1 MNQITNAQSRFKIV
15 ALTALLGLFCLSAGQ
30 LAPAQDFRSDITPL
44 IQASCIECHDGSED
58 NGLDFS
64 KLGSDLSDEAIFR
77 TWERVYD
84 RVTNGEMPPA
94 SSDRPPKLDTDSA
107 LRSIKKALTDE
118 NLKFQHQNG
127 RVILRRLTRTEYAHT
142 LNDLLHVQAD
152 LGDIIPEENSSSGFD
167 TVSHGQGLSPL
178 HIRSYLEAAEVALEA
193 AIRLDP
199 KPDSKTRHFDYLESK
214 LVRKHLDEENDH
226 IIVGELDDAIVMF
239 SNASYI
245 YKIDHHVEAAGKY
258 ILRAKA
264 RPFQA
269 KKPVILTLNA
279 GNYNRGFTEVLGFF
293 DLQSEKT
300 RTVEVETYLTKGQY
314 MFPGLADVDVQ
325 PDGKTIWNIGPKEYK
340 GSGIAIQWME
350 LEGPIVESWPPF
362 STTNLLKDIELKE
375 LEDKK
380 WDPSRQQHIQY
391 EIVAGKDPR
400 KQLEAIVA
408 WLAPRAF
415 RRPLYESEGTP
426 FVEIGLDAL
435 SKGRTFDASIRKM
448 CRTILASPQ
457 FLFMAPEQTELNHF
471 DIASRLSYFLWK
483 SIPDHKLFMLAN
495 KEQLRDPKII
505 KEQVDRLLADEKSSR
520 FIKDFIRQWLQLSE
534 IDATAPDKRLY
545 PEFDDL
551 LKMSMVGETEQF
563 ISHLIKNDLSI
574 TNLVD
579 SNFAFLNRRLAE
591 HYGIEGVEGQYF
603 RKVKLKNNTPRGG
616 ILTNASVLKV
626 TANGTTTSPVKRG
639 SWVLTHLLGQ
649 PPSPPPPT
657 IGAIEPDTR
666 GTTTIREMLDKHR
679 NDDSCSSCH
688 RLIDPP
694 GFALECFDVI
704 GGFRD
709 RFRSQGEGDSP
720 KTKLNGRNIWEYK
733 LGLHVDASGEL
744 TDGQKFDGIEQY
756 KKLLLKEREQIA
768 RNFIEQL
775 IVYSTGA
782 EIQFADRSE
791 VERILR
797 VCSKKDFGMKTMIYE
812 IVQSK
817 LFLQK

>member
-1 MNQITNAQSRFKIV
+1 MNFQVRSIFILTSSLCA
-15 ALTALLGLFCLSAGQ
+15 ALWLSANCQVVGQ
-30 LAPAQDFRSDITPL
+30 EFRSNVEPL
-44 IQASCIECHDGSED
+44 IEASCLDCHDGSED

-64 KLGSDLSDEAIFR
+64 KLESDLSNEATFR
-77 TWERVYD
+77 TWERIFD
-84 RVTNGEMPPA
+84 RVSQGEMPPA
-94 SSDRPPKLDTDSA
+94 GSDAPPKQIFTNA
-107 LRSIKKALTDE
+107 LAAIEKALTSE
-118 NLKFQHQNG
+118 NLRFQNENG

-142 LNDLLHVQAD
+142 LNDLLHVEAD

-199 KPDSKTRHFDYLESK
+199 KPDSQTRHYDYLESK
-214 LVRKHLDEENDH
+214 LVRKHLDEEKDH
-226 IIVGELDDAIVMF
+226 IIVGELDDAVVMF
-239 SNASYI
+239 NNASYI
-245 YKIDHHVEAAGKY
+245 YKIDHHVQAAGKY

-264 RPFQA
+264 RPYQTE
-269 KKPVILTLNA
+269 KPVILTLNA

-293 DLQSEKT
+293 DLQPEKT
-300 RTVEVETYLTKGQY
+300 RTVEVETYLTQGQY

-325 PDGKTIWNIGPKEYK
+325 PDGKTIWNIGPKDYK
-340 GSGIAIQWME
+340 GSGIAIEWME
-350 LEGPIVESWPPF
+350 LEGPIVDTWPPF
-362 STTNLLKDIELKE
+362 STTNLLKDIELKK
-375 LEDKK
+375 LDDKK
-380 WDPSRQQHIQY
+380 WDPSRQHHIEY
-391 EIVAGKDPR
+391 EIVAGENPR

-426 FVEIGLDAL
+426 FVDIGMDAL
-435 SKGRTFDASIRKM
+435 SNGRTFDASIRKM

-471 DIASRLSYFLWK
+471 DIASKLSYFLWK
-483 SIPDHKLFMLAN
+483 SMPDHKLFLLAN
-495 KEQLRDPKII
+495 KEQLRDPKVI
-505 KEQVDRLLADEKSSR
+505 KAQVDRLLADKKSKR

-551 LKMSMVGETEQF
+551 LKMSMVEETEQF
-563 ISHLIKNDLSI
+563 VSHLIENDLSI

-591 HYGIEGVEGQYF
+591 HYEIDGVKGQYF
-603 RKVKLKNNTPRGG
+603 RKVKLKPNTPRGG

-649 PPSPPPPT
+649 PPSPPPPS
-657 IGAIEPDTR
+657 IGSIEPDTR

-679 NDDSCSSCH
+679 NEESCSSCH
-688 RLIDPP
+688 RQIDPP

-704 GGFRD
+704 GGYRD
-709 RFRSQGEGDSP
+709 RFRSQGEGDTP
-720 KTKLNGRNIWEYK
+720 ETKLNGRRIWEYK
-733 LGLHVDASGEL
+733 LGLSVDASGEL
-744 TDGQKFDGIEQY
+744 TNGKKFDGIEQY
-756 KKLLLKEREQIA
+756 KKLLLREREQIA

-775 IVYSTGA
+775 VVYSTGA
-782 EIQFADRSE
+782 EIQFADRDE
-791 VERILR
+791 IERILQ
-797 VCSKKDFGMKTMIYE
+797 VCSKKKYGMKTMIYE
-812 IVQSK
+812 VVQSK